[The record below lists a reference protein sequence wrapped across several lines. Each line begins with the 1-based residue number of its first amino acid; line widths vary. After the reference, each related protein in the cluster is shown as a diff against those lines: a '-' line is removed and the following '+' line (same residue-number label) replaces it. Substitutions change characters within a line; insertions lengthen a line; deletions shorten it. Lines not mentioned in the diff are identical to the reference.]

1 MARAIS
7 SKKPSWTWRAIRW
20 SMVVL
25 LWRLPCWVLRCLG
38 WLVRAIIGLVRKRE
52 EPPELADT
60 FYRSHKWR
68 RLRVDALEANR
79 QRYGM
84 LACEC
89 CGMIDVAS
97 FHVDHIYPR
106 ATHPELALDP
116 ANLQVLCDACNI
128 GKGTAYTTNWRGGD
142 GPALPRRRGLR
153 RFFARS
159 AGNF

>member
-1 MARAIS
+1 MARRKA
-7 SKKPSWTWRAIRW
+7 KPQAAWEWRVLRW
-20 SMVVL
+20 MFL
-25 LWRLPCWVLRCLG
+25 TLFWRLPCLVLRVLAWLIGRLLG
-38 WLVRAIIGLVRKRE
+38 LFQRRDVMVE
-52 EPPELADT
+52 VADH

-89 CGMIDVAS
+89 CGMIDVAA

-106 ATHPELALDP
+106 STHPELALDP
-116 ANLQVLCDACNI
+116 TNLQVLCDDCNI
-128 GKGTAYTTNWRGGD
+128 GKGTAYTTNWRGGKE
-142 GPALPRRRGLR
+142 PSLPKRRGLA

-159 AGNF
+159 